1 MAKEFKL
8 PDLGEGLKEAT
19 LVDWKVK
26 EGDVVKAEQDIAEV
40 ETDKATTPLPSPYA
54 GKILKLHWKAGDAVP
69 VGAVLV
75 TIEDGGAAP
84 VAQVKATPSAKP
96 APTAPAQTAPGTAT
110 AGRSVAPL
118 APARTEPAKP
128 EPKQAPA
135 PVTALAA
142 PAQPAIPV
150 GPVLAAPS
158 TRRIAREKGIDIRQ
172 VKGTGAGGRV
182 TTEDIMS
189 FAARPSGIPAA
200 EIIDQPAGDTM
211 IGSFPRPMLPDFS
224 PYGEVERQKASAIRK
239 RIAQKMMVSEQVTCS
254 VTHIDE
260 ADITALEAHRQQAK
274 AAAEKRGVRL
284 TLLPYIVKA
293 VIAAL
298 KQFPGMNSSFDDD
311 KQEMVFKKYYNIGI
325 AVDSPQGLLVPVL
338 HNADKKTMG
347 QLAQEVVGLAESART
362 GKITAEQMRGGSFT
376 LTNIGAIGGLSFTP
390 VINWPEAAILGLG
403 RMHDRLVMQDEEI
416 ENRKFL
422 PLCLTFDHRI
432 IDGADAARFTNV
444 IRQYLENPLLLV
456 MDM

>member
-1 MAKEFKL
+1 MPKEFKL

-54 GKILKLHWKAGDAVP
+54 GKIVKLHWKAGDVVP

-75 TIEDGGAAP
+75 TIDDGGAAAP
-84 VAQVKATPSAKP
+84 AAQVKAAPSAKP
-96 APTAPAQTAPGTAT
+96 TPAAPAQTAPAAKPDGKTTAPQPT
-110 AGRSVAPL
+110 QTR
-118 APARTEPAKP
+118 P
-128 EPKQAPA
+128 EPKPA
-135 PVTALAA
+135 PTTVVAVNVTTPPQLAT
-142 PAQPAIPV
+142 PS

-172 VKGTGAGGRV
+172 VKGTGPGGRV
-182 TTEDIMS
+182 TSEDITA
-189 FAARPSGIPAA
+189 FASRGGAGVPAA
-200 EIIDQPAGDTM
+200 EMIDHPGGEAM
-211 IGSFPRPMLPDFS
+211 IGGFPRPMLPDFS
-224 PYGEVERQKASAIRK
+224 PYGEVEQT
-239 RIAQKMMVSEQVTCS
+239 TCS

-260 ADITALEAHRQQAK
+260 ADITALEAHRQDAK
-274 AAAEKRGVRL
+274 GAAEKRGVKL
-284 TLLPYIVKA
+284 TLLPYVIKA
-293 VIAAL
+293 VVAAL
-298 KQFPGMNSSFDDD
+298 KQFPAFNCSYDDD
-311 KQEMVFKKYYNIGI
+311 KQELVFKKYYNIGI

-347 QLAQEVVGLAESART
+347 QLAQELMGLAESART
-362 GKITAEQMRGGSFT
+362 GKITADQMRGGSFT
-376 LTNIGAIGGLSFTP
+376 ITNIGAIGGLGFTP
-390 VINWPEAAILGLG
+390 VINWPESAILGLG
-403 RMHDRLVMQDEEI
+403 RMHDRLVMVEDEI

-432 IDGADAARFTNV
+432 IDGADGARFTNV